1 MFVWTFSKNLAGPRD
16 RGWSQLMTLPT
27 SHTPPKISR
36 LVDRE
41 VAGSHA
47 ERARHGARHDVMLSD
62 HRLRRALVHPP
73 GEKGGRRERKGE
85 EGRRRRRETEERG
98 GTGGRSEGGGGREGR
113 REVGGG
119 AERVGGGRR
128 DRARRGG
135 GREEAAQ
142 KSGGRPR
149 EVWERGRGRE
159 GVHVR
164 ARCQREGAGVRGRE
178 CGQSAIIPPLRSVS
192 AREVQ

>member
-1 MFVWTFSKNLAGPRD
+1 
-16 RGWSQLMTLPT
+16 MTLPT

-85 EGRRRRRETEERG
+85 EGRRTEEGDGGKRRDGREERGRRRE
-98 GTGGRSEGGGGREGR
+98 
-113 REVGGG
+113 GG
-119 AERVGGGRR
+119 AERGGRR
-128 DRARRGG
+128 GGESRRREERPSEEGRRKGG
-135 GREEAAQ
+135 GSAEEWGTSEGGMGERE
-142 KSGGRPR
+142 G
-149 EVWERGRGRE
+149 ERGSACACALSGRGS
-159 GVHVR
+159 G
-164 ARCQREGAGVRGRE
+164 
-178 CGQSAIIPPLRSVS
+178 S
-192 AREVQ
+192 AREGMWTRCNHSAA